1 MVARLV
7 LTVIAG
13 FFVTSFATAQSGASQ
28 DRNAKADRHF
38 SYTDT
43 NGDGY
48 IGREE
53 ASLYPALTKHFHVID
68 SNKDGKLSR
77 DEMQAYRNGTYSRQ
91 RAANATRKSGGHE
104 NHGDDGLTRADAED
118 VNASSRKNN

>member
-13 FFVTSFATAQSGASQ
+13 FFVTSFAVAQSGAPQ

-43 NGDGY
+43 NSDGY

-53 ASLYPALTKHFHVID
+53 ASLYPALMKHFHVIE
-68 SNKDGKLSR
+68 SNKDGKLDK
-77 DEMQAYRNGTYSRQ
+77 DEMQAYRNGTYSRK
-91 RAANATRKSGGHE
+91 RAASAARKSGSPE
-104 NHGDDGLTRADAED
+104 NHGDDGLTRADAEN
-118 VNASSRKNN
+118 VITASRKNN